1 MDDTILPLTKNVTQ
15 AQLAAEPSTDAELLR
30 ELALSTDQQTRQSV
44 AGNPNTPVDVLLR
57 LGAEFPSQLLDNP
70 VFPLLLLENLN
81 LVAEIPLPTLRSILK
96 QENVPVY
103 ILEQVADRA
112 DLEVQLGLVK
122 NVQTPKGVLN
132 RLTQSRHPQVVE
144 SARLHINLAGELTE
158 KYEER
163 IQEVIQG
170 IIPDAYRARNGT
182 VFLAVLAQ
190 ICPIPEF
197 IVEHWVQDS
206 SYQDSVCRRL
216 ASSPATFPSILKH
229 LANHTDDWT
238 RCEVAENPN
247 TPVET
252 LRKFATEEQ
261 ACFSLALNLS
271 TPADI
276 LESLSTN
283 QNQTIRIKVAQHP
296 NTPLNVVKDLA
307 NDTDMDVA
315 NAAARVIGEYTAEA
329 VRKDPKTPTHVLEKL
344 AQTDPTTVCEHPNAT
359 PELLLEFSKSIS
371 WSVRQNVARNSNT
384 PVSILE
390 ELAHDESWEVR
401 CGVAK
406 NPNVPVSILKELAQD
421 DSSEVRCQVSR
432 NPNTPISLLFKQLA
446 RDASGSRAIAYQMSS
461 KKYGE
466 YPEFESILDIL
477 AEEST
482 SPLETILQRLA
493 QDGGEA
499 ARLFLARRFDLPINF
514 LTQFA
519 ESTEVKVC
527 EVVAQNLNT
536 PVSCLEKLA
545 QSAETK
551 VREAVAQNPNTP
563 ISILEQL
570 GKDKNYDVLLHIA
583 QKTNL
588 SPEILEELAGS
599 KYSDKVREKAML
611 NPSLPKEVV
620 ERILCGEYAT
630 HYLKLNPDFLSRH
643 PDSLAVTLNHYAKS
657 QFPLVSFI
665 ALNQPQISQEL
676 LQEKSLSIS
685 WLERLAVAQNPQAT
699 QQILTQLAQDSNQL
713 VRAAAKNR
721 LQNLSQS

>member
-1 MDDTILPLTKNVTQ
+1 MQVVYLTTNFTNLDPVMDNITTPHNSITALIKNVTQ
-15 AQLAAEPSTDAELLR
+15 AQLVAADPSTDPELLR
-30 ELALSTDQQTRQSV
+30 ELGLSIDQQTRQSV

-81 LVAEIPLPTLRSILK
+81 LVADIPLPTLRSILK

-103 ILEQVADRA
+103 ILEQAADQA

-158 KYEER
+158 KYEQR
-163 IQEVIQG
+163 IKEVIKG
-170 IIPDAYRARNGT
+170 IIPSARQAGT
-182 VFLAVLAQ
+182 GSLAVLTQ
-190 ICPIPEF
+190 ICPVPEF
-197 IVEHWVQDS
+197 MVEHWVQDS
-206 SYQDSVCRRL
+206 SYKDFFCRKL
-216 ASSPATFPSILKH
+216 AYSPATFPNVLKH
-229 LANHTDDWT
+229 LANHTDGWT
-238 RCEVAENPN
+238 WLGVAENPN
-247 TPVET
+247 TPTET
-252 LRKFATEEQ
+252 LRKLFTEKQ
-261 ACFSLALNLS
+261 ASITLARNLN
-271 TPADI
+271 TPTDV

-283 QNQTIRIKVAQHP
+283 QDQRVRIRVARNP
-296 NTPLNVVKDLA
+296 NTPLNVVKGLA
-307 NDTDMDVA
+307 NDTDIHVA
-315 NAAARVIGEYTAEA
+315 QTAATLIAEQKGEYTAEA
-329 VRKDPKTPTHVLEKL
+329 VRKNPKTPPDVLEKL
-344 AQTDPTTVCEHPNAT
+344 AQKDPRTVGEHPNT
-359 PELLLEFSKSIS
+359 PPELLLEFSKSVDERLRE
-371 WSVRQNVARNSNT
+371 SVAKNPNA
-384 PVSILE
+384 PVRILE
-390 ELAHDESWEVR
+390 QLADDESWEVR
-401 CGVAK
+401 RGVAK
-406 NPNVPVSILKELAQD
+406 NPNV
-421 DSSEVRCQVSR
+421 
-432 NPNTPISLLFKQLA
+432 PISLLFKQLA
-446 RDASGSRAIAYQMSS
+446 RDTWVNSAIAYQMSS
-461 KKYGE
+461 KKYN
-466 YPEFESILDIL
+466 YPEAESILDIL

-482 SPLETILQRLA
+482 SPLETILQRLS

-499 ARLFLARRFDLPINF
+499 ARLFLARRFDLPANF

-527 EVVAQNLNT
+527 EGVAQNLNT
-536 PVSCLEKLA
+536 PVSSLEKLA
-545 QSAETK
+545 QSPETK

-570 GKDKNYDVLLHIA
+570 SKDNYYDVLLHIA

-599 KYSDKVREKAML
+599 KSDQVREKAML
-611 NPSLPKEVV
+611 NPSLPKEAV

-630 HYLKLNPDFLSRH
+630 GYLKLNPDFLSRH
-643 PDSLAVTLNHYAKS
+643 PDSLAMTLNHYAKS

-685 WLERLAVAQNPQAT
+685 WLERLAIAQNPQAT
-699 QQILTQLAQDSNQL
+699 QQILIQLAQDSNQL
-713 VRAAAKNR
+713 VRAAAKDR

>member
-1 MDDTILPLTKNVTQ
+1 MDDTTPPLTKNVTQ
-15 AQLAAEPSTDAELLR
+15 AQLLAAEPSTDPELLR

-44 AGNPNTPVDVLLR
+44 VGNPNTPSDVLLK

-103 ILEQVADRA
+103 ILEKVADQA

-163 IQEVIQG
+163 IKEVIKG
-170 IIPDAYRARNGT
+170 IIPDAYKAGT
-182 VFLAVLAQ
+182 GSLAVLTQ
-190 ICPIPEF
+190 ICPVPEF
-197 IVEHWVQDS
+197 MVEHWVRDS
-206 SYQDSVCRRL
+206 SYQNFLSREL
-216 ASSPATFPSILKH
+216 AYSPATFPNVLKH
-229 LANHTDDWT
+229 LANHTDGSIWYGI
-238 RCEVAENPN
+238 AQNPN
-247 TPVET
+247 TPAET
-252 LRKFATEEQ
+252 LRKLATEKQ
-261 ACFSLALNLS
+261 APTFLARNLN
-271 TPADI
+271 TPSDV

-283 QNQTIRIKVAQHP
+283 QVQTVRLSIAQNP
-296 NTPLNVVKDLA
+296 NTPLTLLQKLA
-307 NDTDMDVA
+307 NDTDREVA
-315 NAAARVIGEYTAEA
+315 QTAARVIAEQQGEYTAEA
-329 VRKDPKTPTHVLEKL
+329 VRKNPKTPPDVLEKL
-344 AQTDPTTVCEHPNAT
+344 AQKDPRTVCKHPNT
-359 PELLLEFSKSIS
+359 PPELLLEFSKSVDERLRE
-371 WSVRQNVARNSNT
+371 SVA
-384 PVSILE
+384 E
-390 ELAHDESWEVR
+390 
-401 CGVAK
+401 
-406 NPNVPVSILKELAQD
+406 NPNAPVSILKELAQD
-421 DSSEVRCQVSR
+421 DWSAVRRQVSR
-432 NPNTPISLLFKQLA
+432 NLNTPISLLFKQLA
-446 RDASGSRAIAYQMSS
+446 RDVWVSHSIAYQMSS
-461 KKYGE
+461 EKYGK
-466 YPEFESILDIL
+466 YPEGESILDIL

-482 SPLETILQRLA
+482 SSLETILQRLA
-493 QDGGEA
+493 QEGGEA
-499 ARLFLARRFDLPINF
+499 ARLFLALRFDLPANF

-519 ESTEVKVC
+519 ESTEVNVC
-527 EVVAQNLNT
+527 EAVAQNLNT

-545 QSAETK
+545 KSPATK
-551 VREAVAQNPNTP
+551 VRQAVAQNPNTP
-563 ISILEQL
+563 ISALEQL
-570 GKDKNYDVLLHIA
+570 SKDENYDVLLHIA
-583 QKTNL
+583 QRTNL
-588 SPEILEELAGS
+588 SSESLELLAGNKS
-599 KYSDKVREKAML
+599 AQVREKAML

-630 HYLKLNPDFLSRH
+630 HYLKLNPNFLSRH